1 MVYTYRYCLN
11 SPKHTNKDLVL
22 MKISYKAEGAPPH
35 LDILFNQKLGKRCG
49 FSDGSIK
56 IVEGL
61 LLNIAKDIKYLTEEE
76 FKDYI
81 KYFPNDFYFM
91 RED

>member
-1 MVYTYRYCLN
+1 MIYTYRYCLN

-22 MKISYKAEGAPPH
+22 MKISYNAGEAPPH

-49 FSDGSIK
+49 FSDRSAQ

-61 LLNIAKDIKYLTEEE
+61 VLNMAEDIKNLTEEE
-76 FKDYI
+76 FNDYI